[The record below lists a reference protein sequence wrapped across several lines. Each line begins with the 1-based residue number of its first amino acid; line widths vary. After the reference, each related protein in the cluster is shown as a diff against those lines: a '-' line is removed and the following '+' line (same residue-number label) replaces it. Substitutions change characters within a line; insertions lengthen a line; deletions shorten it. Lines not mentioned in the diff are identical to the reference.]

1 MTPLFEK
8 EVENLKAL
16 RARNDADAVSKAEKD
31 LYAEAARFLVG
42 FCAGGLL
49 FFEKDLERMTKEVG
63 KRILSKEN
71 LRTIRRLLI
80 EQGDCAAFDDFAAR
94 LFDET
99 VEFYDEYFSEHVI
112 EKVGLP
118 YSELHEMYWDEESQ
132 CWWRRDGGTI
142 TTTSFMPYKGTPLK
156 IVPT

>member
-1 MTPLFEK
+1 MK
-8 EVENLKAL
+8 EVAGLHAPNRLAPL
-16 RARNDADAVSKAEKD
+16 RDGILAEHTFDQTLD
-31 LYAEAARFLVG
+31 LL
-42 FCAGGLL
+42 AGMKIVRGEHILL
-49 FFEKDLERMTKEVG
+49 DD
-63 KRILSKEN
+63 

-80 EQGDCAAFDDFAAR
+80 EQGDCAAFEDFAAR

-112 EKVGLP
+112 EKDGLP